1 MAETEVSTGLHKV
14 GETMCGDG
22 TSPGSAVQ
30 FFDCAAA
37 REKIFYCSCQQ
48 DNMSGNGKQEKPERA
63 PEEQEETSGTSESDG
78 EEGTGEKGKKKGHSH
93 GRGQGGEKGKG
104 KGKGEEKSKGHGGGR
119 PQK

>member
-48 DNMSGNGKQEKPERA
+48 DNMSGNGKQEKLERA

-93 GRGQGGEKGKG
+93 GQGQGGGKG